1 MPVWYSYRVNAQSW
15 DWISALKAIEVG
27 KLIKPENR
35 ESFLLIENE
44 DFIQVARAEDLG
56 KLYGDTLSSVK
67 QIAET
72 PHI

>member
-1 MPVWYSYRVNAQSW
+1 M
-15 DWISALKAIEVG
+15 KAIEVG

-35 ESFLLIENE
+35 ESFLSIENE
-44 DFIQVARAEDLG
+44 GFIQVARAEDLG